1 LPSCV
6 GLPLGL
12 PIQERRRT
20 PAGTVLA
27 ALQTTLVA
35 ESPVGPPAHATPALQ
50 NKGRQDGCLAN
61 QVEQEVRGPGKSV
74 KDGYP
79 AAEGNGVARRP
90 RAKLAPETPIFD
102 VAHNEPVSNY
112 RTTITR
118 DPIIQRCGRGFS
130 GSRFSCLFPGFFP
143 VLCSATRT
151 LCRAARTPRRLLLLL
166 VYLTRGP
173 DPIKVIRIW
182 VHPPDTWLRNQQ
194 RLYIIIQA

>member
-1 LPSCV
+1 
-6 GLPLGL
+6 L

-27 ALQTTLVA
+27 ALQATLVA
-35 ESPVGPPAHATPALQ
+35 QSPVGPPAHAAPALQ
-50 NKGRQDGCLAN
+50 NKGRQDGNLAN

-74 KDGYP
+74 KGGYP
-79 AAEGNGVARRP
+79 AAERNAIARRP
-90 RAKLAPETPIFD
+90 RAKLAPETPIYD

-130 GSRFSCLFPGFFP
+130 GSRFSCLFPRFFP

-151 LCRAARTPRRLLLLL
+151 LCRAARTPRRLLIAACLFDQGA
-166 VYLTRGP
+166 RP
-173 DPIKVIRIW
+173 D
-182 VHPPDTWLRNQQ
+182 
-194 RLYIIIQA
+194 